1 MTAAIS
7 RQDEVLSRLLDLA
20 RSETPLPCLRV
31 RASRAHLVKAFDVP
45 GPSIGFLLQGRKRAL
60 QGGEWLSVDTGE
72 LFLVPGARSVDV
84 ENIPD
89 PHSGEYLAMC
99 IVLCENVLEAARQ
112 LLPAMPQ
119 VEPGPVAAVS
129 LLPMLGALEDWCEAL
144 RHGDEALAAH
154 AMLGV
159 VLHLCRLGHQ
169 GLLNRPPP
177 SLAAQIR
184 SMVTQRPE
192 REWSSG
198 EIEEALAMSGATLRR
213 HLAAEG
219 TSLRELIANARLS
232 YALQLL
238 YSTRLPVKTV
248 AQRVGYASV
257 SSFSKRFTERYGM
270 EPSRIGNA

>member
-1 MTAAIS
+1 MTAALS

-31 RASRAHLVKAFDVP
+31 RACRAHLVKAFDVP

-60 QGGEWLSVDTGE
+60 QGGQWLSVEPGE

-89 PHSGEYLAMC
+89 PHSGEYLTIF

-112 LLPAMPQ
+112 LLPTFPQ
-119 VEPGPVAAVS
+119 GEPGPLAAVPLAG
-129 LLPMLGALEDWCEAL
+129 LLGPLEDWCEAL
-144 RHGDEALAAH
+144 QRGDETLAAH
-154 AMLGV
+154 AMLGL

-219 TSLRELIANARLS
+219 TSLRELIANVRLAH
-232 YALQLL
+232 ALQLL
-238 YSTRLPVKTV
+238 YSTRLPLKAV

-257 SSFSKRFTERYGM
+257 SSFSKRFAERYGM